1 MPMRWYALVYRTLYK
16 LGLRIWER
24 RLPPVGLVELVEGAR
39 ALAPGRALDLGC
51 GSGTDSIYLARHGWT
66 VTGVDIV
73 PEALAL
79 ARRNAAAAGVRP
91 TFVRGDVTHVADLV
105 PPGSIDLILDFGCL
119 HTLPAD
125 LRSAYVAGVSAVA
138 APGATYLLYGFARP
152 PRLAPMQA
160 GLSEAEVRGRFE
172 QAGWQVAAADQ
183 VDDDPIVVA
192 RSRVDRSFRLW
203 RYRLKRK
210 TPLDEP
216 L

>member
-1 MPMRWYALVYRTLYK
+1 MPIRWYTLVYRAFYK

-24 RLPPVGLVELVEGAR
+24 RVPPVGLVELVEGVR

-73 PEALAL
+73 PQALAL
-79 ARRNAAAAGVRP
+79 ARQNASEAGVTP
-91 TFVRGDVTHVADLV
+91 TFVRGDVTRLVDLV
-105 PPGSIDLILDFGCL
+105 PQGSFDLILDFGCL

-125 LRSAYVAGVSAVA
+125 LRSAYVGGVSAVA

-160 GLSEAEVRGRFE
+160 GLSEAEVRARFQ
-172 QAGWQVAAADQ
+172 QAGWQVAAAER
-183 VDDDPIVVA
+183 VDNDPIVVA
-192 RSRVDRSFRLW
+192 RSRVDRSFQLW
-203 RYRLKRK
+203 RYRLQR
-210 TPLDEP
+210 LAA
-216 L
+216 

>member
-1 MPMRWYALVYRTLYK
+1 MRWYALVYRIFYK

-24 RLPPVGLVELVEGAR
+24 RVPPAGLVELVEGVR

-66 VTGVDIV
+66 VMGVDIV

-79 ARRNAAAAGVRP
+79 ARRNAAAAGVTP
-91 TFVRGDVTHVADLV
+91 TFVRGDVTRLVDLV
-105 PPGSIDLILDFGCL
+105 PALSFDLIVDFGCL

-125 LRSAYVAGVSAVA
+125 LRSAYIAGVSAVA

-160 GLSEAEVRGRFE
+160 GLSEAEVRARFE
-172 QAGWQVAAADQ
+172 QLGWQVAAAEQ

-203 RYRLKRK
+203 RYRLHRIAA
-210 TPLDEP
+210 
-216 L
+216 

>member
-1 MPMRWYALVYRTLYK
+1 MPMRWYALVYRTFYK

-24 RLPPVGLVELVEGAR
+24 RLPPVGLVELVEGVR

-79 ARRNAAAAGVRP
+79 ARRNAAAAGVTP
-91 TFVRGDVTHVADLV
+91 TFVRGDVTRLVDLV
-105 PPGSIDLILDFGCL
+105 APGSFDLIVDFGCL

-125 LRSAYVAGVSAVA
+125 LRAEYVASVSAVA

-152 PRLAPMQA
+152 PRLAPMKA

-172 QAGWQVAAADQ
+172 QAGWQVVAADQ

-192 RSRVDRSFRLW
+192 RPRVDRSFPLW
-203 RYRLKRK
+203 RYRLHRIAA
-210 TPLDEP
+210 
-216 L
+216 